1 MRNLE
6 KWEREMLNEGNTY
19 TFARLVIDLHPE
31 ICEEAGFDF
40 GDAVNRYRSR
50 TEYNDGIYILWSNT
64 NAHGIKK
71 YFFDCEMNFRGTK
84 C

>member
-6 KWEREMLNEGNTY
+6 KWEREMMNEGNTY
-19 TFARLVIDLHPE
+19 TFAHLVLELHPE

-40 GDAVNRYRSR
+40 SDAVNRYRSR
-50 TEYNDGIYILWSNT
+50 TEYNDGIYTLWSNT
-64 NAHGIKK
+64 NARGIKK

>member
-6 KWEREMLNEGNTY
+6 KWERKMLTKGNTY
-19 TFARLVIDLHPE
+19 SFAHLVLELYPE
-31 ICEEAGFDF
+31 ICAEAAFDF
-40 GDAVNRYRSR
+40 GDVVNHYRSR
-50 TEYNDGIYILWSNT
+50 TEYNEGIYTLWSKT

-71 YFFDCEMNFRGTK
+71 YFFDAEMNFRGTK